1 MFKIGDK
8 YRETSNCLGEPIKA
22 NLTILEGPR
31 VVQKRNEYYCKC
43 FFVKEVIGPKTGK
56 KIFLRINR
64 FYWLGEDYLE
74 NKINTKRMYLKIF
87 KNKEGEKV
95 NEPNPINASFSR

>member
-8 YRETSNCLGEPIKA
+8 YRETSNCLGEPRKA

-43 FFVKEVIGPKTGK
+43 FFVKEVVNPETGK
-56 KIFLRINR
+56 KFFLRIVN
-64 FYWLGEDYLE
+64 FYWLGEDFLE
-74 NKINTKRMYLKIF
+74 NKI
-87 KNKEGEKV
+87 KEGRMHLHARKQ
-95 NEPNPINASFSR
+95 